1 MFIFNWTQ
9 IISNAITGAIQ
20 ASFSAVAVYLA
31 MKMINHAEF
40 GHIGGSF
47 SSVDILI
54 SLYNS
59 GIFNFNKENYFT
71 K

>member
-31 MKMINHAEF
+31 MKMINHAE
-40 GHIGGSF
+40 
-47 SSVDILI
+47 
-54 SLYNS
+54 S
-59 GIFNFNKENYFT
+59 GITKKDVKKEELKNE
-71 K
+71 KKDGKGE

>member
-31 MKMINHAEF
+31 MKMINHAE
-40 GHIGGSF
+40 
-47 SSVDILI
+47 
-54 SLYNS
+54 S
-59 GIFNFNKENYFT
+59 GINKKDVKKDEE
-71 K
+71 KGGKKE

>member
-31 MKMINHAEF
+31 MKMINHAE
-40 GHIGGSF
+40 
-47 SSVDILI
+47 
-54 SLYNS
+54 S
-59 GIFNFNKENYFT
+59 GITKKDVKKEE
-71 K
+71 KKGGKK

>member
-31 MKMINHAEF
+31 MKMINHAE
-40 GHIGGSF
+40 
-47 SSVDILI
+47 
-54 SLYNS
+54 S
-59 GIFNFNKENYFT
+59 GINKKDVKKEELKNE
-71 K
+71 KKDGKGE